1 MKRISLLF
9 SAFLFTTSALAAGY
23 GAAMPAG
30 EATDIGVA
38 LSAADAG
45 ERSGK
50 FSGRIVQV
58 CQKEGCWLVIE
69 SNGAAARVRTKD
81 HAFLVPKD
89 AQGTATV
96 FGVLSPVQLEATEA
110 KHLSDDAGG
119 AAVAPREWQIVA
131 SAIVIEP

>member
-1 MKRISLLF
+1 
-9 SAFLFTTSALAAGY
+9 
-23 GAAMPAG
+23 MPAG